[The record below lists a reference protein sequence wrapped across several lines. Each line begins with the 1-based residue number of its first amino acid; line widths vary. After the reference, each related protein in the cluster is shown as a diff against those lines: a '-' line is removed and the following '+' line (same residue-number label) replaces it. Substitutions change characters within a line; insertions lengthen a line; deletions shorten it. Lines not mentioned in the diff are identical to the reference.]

1 MRDGTDC
8 AHLLRAY
15 VRAWPAWLGGEGDA
29 KRNGF
34 KYHTQSQRSGDLGSK
49 HGFPCDS
56 RPRESATGTWGYHE
70 YRFADRATYERA
82 RLQVKSW
89 DTGIAVSVLE
99 IQESLRPVYQAGLFT
114 GGGV

>member
-1 MRDGTDC
+1 MRDDTDC

-49 HGFPCDS
+49 HGFPVDS
-56 RPRESATGTWGYHE
+56 RRRESATQVWNYHE
-70 YRFADRATYERA
+70 YRLKDRATFEHA

-89 DTGIAVSVLE
+89 DTCVDVKTLE
-99 IQESLRPVYQAGLFT
+99 AQESLRPVYQSGLFR
-114 GGGV
+114 GGGA